1 MADIRPGA
9 SGLAPSRP
17 CLPRG
22 GAEAR
27 RRGTVTPSARVQA
40 GIDLLVATEAA
51 PHAPADQVANSF
63 FRARRYI
70 GAGDRRAIADRHWA
84 MLRNEARLAWS
95 LKRARAP
102 ITPRTTIV
110 AQLVSEGATAD
121 SIAGLFSGALHG
133 PQPLSDSERRA
144 LHALAALPADDPALP
159 DAVRYGV
166 PEWLLPHLARRFGP
180 SLGAEMAAMESP
192 APTDLRANLLKATRE
207 EARAALAR
215 EGIAVEPTRF
225 SPWGLRVD
233 GRKPITATAAF
244 RDGLVEIQDEG
255 SQLIALLTDARPGAR
270 VVDFCAGAAGKTLAL
285 AATMGNRGRLVA
297 CDVSAPRLE
306 AAVKRLRRAGV
317 GNVERRLLEPGER
330 WTKRSAEGFDRV
342 LVDAPCT
349 GTGTWRRNPDARTR
363 LREEDLAELT
373 AKQAAIL
380 DRASRLVKPGGLLV
394 YATCSLLP
402 EENEAQVT
410 GFLDRRKDFS
420 LVPLKEAWAAVS
432 DAPAPCEGPFLS
444 LTPARH
450 GTDGFFAAVLRRN
463 TPPIGDAP
471 GSGAA

>member
-1 MADIRPGA
+1 
-9 SGLAPSRP
+9 
-17 CLPRG
+17 
-22 GAEAR
+22 
-27 RRGTVTPSARVQA
+27 VTPAARVQA
-40 GIDLLVATEAA
+40 GIDLLAATAAA
-51 PHAPADQVANSF
+51 PHAPADAVANSW

-84 MLRNEARLAWS
+84 MLRNEARLAWR
-95 LKRARAP
+95 LKCARAP
-102 ITPRTTIV
+102 ITGRTMIL
-110 AQLVSEGATAD
+110 AQLIAEGAGAD
-121 SIAGLFSGALHG
+121 AIAGLFSGALHG
-133 PQPLSDSERRA
+133 PPPLSDAERRA
-144 LHALAALPADDPALP
+144 LHALAALPGDDAAMP
-159 DAVRYGV
+159 DDVRHGV
-166 PEWLLPHLARRFGP
+166 PAWLLPRLAARFGEA
-180 SLGAEMAAMESP
+180 LGAEMAAMDQP

-207 EARAALAR
+207 QAQAALAA
-215 EGIAVEPTRF
+215 EGIAAEPTRF
-225 SPWGLRVD
+225 SPWGLRIE
-233 GRKPITATAAF
+233 GRRPVTATAAF

-255 SQLIALLTDARPGAR
+255 SQLIALLADARPGAR

-363 LREEDLAELT
+363 LTEQDLAELL
-373 AKQAAIL
+373 AKQATIL
-380 DRASRLVKPGGLLV
+380 DRASRLVKPDGKLV

-402 EENEAQVT
+402 EENEAQVL

-420 LVPLKEAWAAVS
+420 LVPLAEAWSGV
-432 DAPAPCEGPFLS
+432 APGAGPVPCEGPFLS

-450 GTDGFFAAVLRRN
+450 GTDGFFAAVLRRH
-463 TPPIGDAP
+463 PA
-471 GSGAA
+471 SEGAAA

>member
-1 MADIRPGA
+1 
-9 SGLAPSRP
+9 
-17 CLPRG
+17 
-22 GAEAR
+22 
-27 RRGTVTPSARVQA
+27 VTPAARVQA
-40 GIDLLVATEAA
+40 GIDLLAATAAA
-51 PHAPADQVANSF
+51 PHAPADAVANSW

-84 MLRNEARLAWS
+84 MLRSEARLAWT

-102 ITPRTTIV
+102 ITQRTIIL
-110 AQLVSEGATAD
+110 AQLIAEGAGAD
-121 SIAGLFSGALHG
+121 AIAGLFSGALHG
-133 PQPLSDSERRA
+133 PPPLSDAERRA
-144 LHALAALPADDPALP
+144 LHALAALPADDLALP
-159 DAVRYGV
+159 DDVRYGV
-166 PEWLLPHLARRFGP
+166 PAWLLPHLAARFGETLP
-180 SLGAEMAAMESP
+180 AEMAAMETP
-192 APTDLRANLLKATRE
+192 ASTDLRANLLKATRE
-207 EARAALAR
+207 EARAALAA
-215 EGIAVEPTRF
+215 EGIEAAPTGF
-225 SPWGLRVD
+225 SPWGLRIE
-233 GRKPITATAAF
+233 GRKPVTGSTAF

-255 SQLIALLTDARPGAR
+255 SQLIALLVDARPGER

-297 CDVSAPRLE
+297 CDVSAARLE
-306 AAVKRLRRAGV
+306 ASVKRLRRAGV

-349 GTGTWRRNPDARTR
+349 GTGTWRRNPDARSR
-363 LREEDLAELT
+363 LTEQDLTELV

-380 DRASRLVKPGGLLV
+380 DRASRLVKPGGKLV

-410 GFLDRRKDFS
+410 GFLDRHKDVS
-420 LVPLKEAWAAVS
+420 LVPLADAWRAVS
-432 DAPAPCEGPFLS
+432 DEPPPCEGLFLS

-463 TPPIGDAP
+463 PAPDAAAPPASP
-471 GSGAA
+471 SAGAA